1 MEKYTKKT
9 STRILKEV
17 LKVKPNASKLT
28 THDQA
33 FVILMTEWDLELSVE
48 TKKTTIC
55 QLYRDGEV
63 VYKWEFKDIF
73 KEGDWD
79 WNVIYKT
86 VLEDT
91 IKNKLYKRPKLT
103 KRQLKQ
109 KEEQKKLEEQKKQEP
124 KIEPTPK
131 IDIKELRKRRDNLS
145 VKIWDWKKKGK
156 DVVALE
162 KELDDLKQQIKNYKK

>member
-9 STRILKEV
+9 SARILKEV
-17 LKVKPNASKLT
+17 LKVDPKASKLT
-28 THDQA
+28 SHDQA
-33 FVILMTEWDLELSVE
+33 FVILMTEWDMELSVE
-48 TKKTTIC
+48 TKKTTLC
-55 QLYRDGEV
+55 QLYRDNEV

-86 VLEDT
+86 TLEDI

-103 KRQLKQ
+103 KKQLKQ
-109 KEEQKKLEEQKKQEP
+109 KEEAKKLEEQKKLEP
-124 KIEPTPK
+124 KVEPTPK

>member
-17 LKVKPNASKLT
+17 LKVKPDASKLT

-33 FVILMTEWDLELSVE
+33 FVILMTHWDLELSVE

-63 VYKWEFKDIF
+63 VYKWEFKDVF
-73 KEGDWD
+73 KDGDWD
-79 WNVIYKT
+79 WNFIYKT
-86 VLEDT
+86 VLEDV

-103 KRQLKQ
+103 KRQIKQ
-109 KEEQKKLEEQKKQEP
+109 IEEQKKLEEQKKQEP
-124 KIEPTPK
+124 KIAPTPK
-131 IDIKELRKRRDNLS
+131 IDIKELRRRRDNLS

-162 KELDDLKQQIKNYKK
+162 KELDNLKQQIKNYKK

>member
-86 VLEDT
+86 VLEDV

-103 KRQLKQ
+103 KRQIKQ
-109 KEEQKKLEEQKKQEP
+109 LEEQKKLEP
-124 KIEPTPK
+124 KIAPTPK

>member
-17 LKVKPNASKLT
+17 LKVNPNASKLT

-33 FVILMTEWDLELSVE
+33 FVILMTHWDLELSVE

-63 VYKWEFKDIF
+63 VYKWEFNGVF

-86 VLEDT
+86 VLEDV

-103 KRQLKQ
+103 KRQIKQ
-109 KEEQKKLEEQKKQEP
+109 LEEQKKQEERKKQEP
-124 KIEPTPK
+124 KITPTPK
-131 IDIKELRKRRDNLS
+131 IDIKELRKRRGNLS
-145 VKIWDWKKKGK
+145 VKICDWKKKGK